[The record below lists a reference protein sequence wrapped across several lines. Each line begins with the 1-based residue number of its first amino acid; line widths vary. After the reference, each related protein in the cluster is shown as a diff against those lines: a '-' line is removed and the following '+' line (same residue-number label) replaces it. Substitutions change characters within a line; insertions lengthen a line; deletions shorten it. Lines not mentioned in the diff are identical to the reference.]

1 MSCDDKKI
9 FHLLF
14 NTTRSLFPLS
24 AHQSALVPGDG
35 FRLCGIKLALT
46 ATRWL
51 GCVDEKLLCPLA
63 HVPTKKANKKTTTTK
78 TLMAKIALYLR
89 R

>member
-1 MSCDDKKI
+1 MSCGDKKI
-9 FHLLF
+9 FHLIF
-14 NTTRSLFPLS
+14 NTTRSLFALS

-51 GCVDEKLLCPLA
+51 GCVDEKLLCPLL
-63 HVPTKKANKKTTTTK
+63 VYQQKKPAKKQQKK